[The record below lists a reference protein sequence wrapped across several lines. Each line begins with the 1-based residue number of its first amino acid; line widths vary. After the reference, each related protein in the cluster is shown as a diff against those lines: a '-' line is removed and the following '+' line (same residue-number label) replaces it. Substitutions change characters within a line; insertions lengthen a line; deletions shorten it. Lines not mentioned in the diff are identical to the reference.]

1 MNTLK
6 ITNQNKVDTFLNDLQ
21 SNTTIK
27 EVANY
32 FNKDIKEV
40 CKAVEKY
47 IVILYNRNGA
57 IKQIKIDFL
66 ETQSSIK
73 IKQNKTFTNEN

>member
-1 MNTLK
+1 MNTIK
-6 ITNQNKVDTFLNDLQ
+6 AVNQNKVDSFLNDLQ

-27 EVANY
+27 EVATY

-40 CKAVEKY
+40 CKAVEKF

-66 ETQSSIK
+66 ENQSNIK
-73 IKQNKTFTNEN
+73 IKQSKTYEN